1 MMNFVCGITMT
12 ALLTPIGLLM
22 AHILWK
28 KTGSHV
34 LPIPASMVHI
44 GFTVILLVIT
54 ARVRH
59 NFQRSMIEMKEMYS
73 TMIAHQVMQPIAKMS
88 MGVEHAT
95 GILLPA
101 LANTSEAAKALGMDR
116 AELVEASRAL
126 AEVQNMGRKGTE
138 LVRGLLMMS
147 REDIAHAQDIGAY
160 TIQDVIYSA
169 LSIYSEKERARINID
184 KSSDFRFNGSK
195 MFMVE
200 VIRNLVSNSFK
211 YAGTKAEIEIKCGK
225 RALYIRDN
233 GRGIEKERLP
243 YIFDP
248 TRNSNGQTTGTGF
261 GLAFV
266 KRVIDTFSCS
276 IICRSE
282 LGEYTEF
289 VIGFPR
295 L

>member
-1 MMNFVCGITMT
+1 MT
-12 ALLTPIGLLM
+12 ALLTPIGLLL
-22 AHILWK
+22 AHILWQ
-28 KTGSHV
+28 KTGAHV

-59 NFQRSMIEMKEMYS
+59 NFQRSLIEMKEMYS
-73 TMIAHQVMQPIAKMS
+73 TMIAHQVMQPIAQVSMS
-88 MGVEHAT
+88 AQNINQVMSPYSTNHGQEITSIAT
-95 GILLPA
+95 Q
-101 LANTSEAAKALGMDR
+101 D
-116 AELVEASRAL
+116 LVEVKRVISSL
-126 AEVQNMGRKGTE
+126 QSLGHKGTE

-160 TIQDVIYSA
+160 TIQDVIDTA
-169 LSIYSEKERARINID
+169 LSIYSPKELARI
-184 KSSDFRFNGSK
+184 KVYYTRGFRFNGSK

-200 VIRNLVSNSFK
+200 VIRNLISNSFK
-211 YAGTKAEIEIKCGK
+211 YAGKDAEIEIKCGK

-266 KRVIDTFSCS
+266 KRVVDTFSCS

-282 LGEYTEF
+282 LGKYTEF
-289 VIGFPR
+289 VISFPR